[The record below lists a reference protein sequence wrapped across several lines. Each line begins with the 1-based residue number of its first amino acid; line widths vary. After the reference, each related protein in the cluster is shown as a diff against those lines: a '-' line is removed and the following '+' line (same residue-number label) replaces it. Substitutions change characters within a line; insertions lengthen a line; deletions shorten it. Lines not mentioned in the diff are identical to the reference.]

1 MSGKETNNSLRRAK
15 LVPLLVGT
23 GLSIVLC
30 VGFVVFFRPFS
41 NEATQT
47 TVGMY
52 DRDSKTPSVVPLLDR
67 TASKDNNVE
76 QEQSSVLASLFEEP
90 TSYLEGSVTLDNVL
104 QSANTKKLVDLLEQS
119 HNLENFEKQ
128 RSARVQLLRKFA
140 TLDPIQALT
149 YAESF
154 PKIQYEH
161 FASLIYRD
169 WSLFDLDS
177 ALNYAEQHVPTLSIG
192 GKTAIFEQIIRTN
205 WDRPEEVK
213 LQIAK
218 RLTVRSSTARDL
230 LVSIEID
237 KPLDDPTAAWE
248 EMLSGKNIGENES
261 NRLHQIAVTVIENDG
276 YTKFAELA
284 SAIQDRQI
292 RNTLIR
298 ETLFSRLDKEG
309 IGVIFEH
316 AVQLFRET
324 GRPVVFELARRW
336 SYSDPHSAL
345 KAVSDIQFYPLR
357 EHLVNTVISNWI
369 DRTPGDVLRQL
380 DSFPAEY
387 REEIL
392 VEGIWSMTA
401 GEPEEAPEYLGEIS
415 DLNTRWRV
423 MVNMIQNWASR
434 NIEEAFTWFLDN
446 PDLELPSGYSRAG
459 LLQYLL
465 YRVTAETGP
474 SLFKLALEHPTDE
487 SGSGWEGSIVGAI
500 AREDIKKAKELLSQ
514 IRDGTGRITAYAG
527 IGQALFDQKNSIDA
541 VIEFTEE
548 IPEDQHVEFYDEFT
562 MRLRPQVVHEQL
574 DKLPTPEA
582 QARAALKL
590 LQRIAE
596 SYNLFTDEQVEH
608 IESFLTDTERTELK
622 LDARSTQQ

>member
-1 MSGKETNNSLRRAK
+1 MSGKEINNSLRRAK

-47 TVGMY
+47 TDGMY
-52 DRDSKTPSVVPLLDR
+52 DRESKTPSVVPPLDR
-67 TASKDNNVE
+67 NASNDNNVE
-76 QEQSSVLASLFEEP
+76 LEQSLELASLFEEP
-90 TSYLEGSVTLDNVL
+90 TSYLEGSVALDHML
-104 QSANTKKLVDLLEQS
+104 QNANIAKLVDLLKQS
-119 HNLENFEKQ
+119 HSLENFEKQ
-128 RSARVQLLRKFA
+128 RSARVQILRKFA
-140 TLDPIQALT
+140 TLDPILALKH
-149 YAESF
+149 AESL

-161 FASLIYRD
+161 LASLIYRD

-177 ALNYAEQHVPTLSIG
+177 ALTYAEQHVPTLSREG
-192 GKTAIFEQIIRTN
+192 TTAVFEQIVRAN
-205 WDRPEEVK
+205 WDRPDALK
-213 LQIAK
+213 LQIAE
-218 RLTVRSSTARDL
+218 RLRVGSSTARDL
-230 LVSIEID
+230 LVSIERD
-237 KPLDDPTAAWE
+237 KPLDNLSAAWE
-248 EMLSGKNIGENES
+248 EVLSAENIGEDES
-261 NRLHQIAVTVIENDG
+261 NRLHQIAIAVIESDG
-276 YTKFAELA
+276 YTEFAELA
-284 SAIQDRQI
+284 NSIQDRQI
-292 RNTLIR
+292 RTTLIR
-298 ETLFSRLDKEG
+298 DTLLSRLDKED
-309 IGVIFEH
+309 IGVVFEH

-324 GRPVVFELARRW
+324 GRPVVFELANRW
-336 SYSDPHSAL
+336 SYLDPHSAL
-345 KAVSDIQFYPLR
+345 KAVSDIQFYPLG

-369 DRTPGDVLRQL
+369 DRNPGDVLRQL
-380 DSFPAEY
+380 DTFPAEY

-401 GEPEEAPEYLGEIS
+401 GEPEKAPEYLGEIA
-415 DLNTRWRV
+415 DLNTRWSV
-423 MVNMIQNWASR
+423 MVNMFQNWAYR

-446 PDLELPSGYSRAG
+446 PGLELPSGYSRAS

-474 SLFKLALEHPTDE
+474 SLFKLALEHPTDD

-527 IGQALFDQKNSIDA
+527 IGQALFDQNNSIDS

-548 IPEDQHVEFYDEFT
+548 IPEDQHVEFYGEFA
-562 MRLRPQVVHEQL
+562 MRLRPQVVYEQL

-590 LQRIAE
+590 LQRIAN
-596 SYNLFTDEQVEH
+596 SYNPFTDEQVEH
-608 IESFLTDTERTELK
+608 IESFLTETERNILG
-622 LDARSTQQ
+622 L

>member
-1 MSGKETNNSLRRAK
+1 MSGPKTNNSLLRSR

-41 NEATQT
+41 NQATQT
-47 TVGMY
+47 TDGMY
-52 DRDSKTPSVVPLLDR
+52 DRESKTPSVVPSLNR
-67 TASKDNNVE
+67 TASNDNNVE
-76 QEQSSVLASLFEEP
+76 QDQSLELVSLFEEP
-90 TSYLEGSVTLDNVL
+90 TSYLEGSVALDNML
-104 QSANTKKLVDLLEQS
+104 QNANIAQLVDLLEQS

-128 RSARVQLLRKFA
+128 RSAGVQILRKFA
-140 TLDPIQALT
+140 TLDPVQALT

-154 PKIQYEH
+154 PQIQYEH

-177 ALNYAEQHVPTLSIG
+177 ALNYAEQHVPTLSIE
-192 GKTAIFEQIIRTN
+192 GKTAIFEQIIRAN
-205 WDRPEEVK
+205 WERSDEVK

-230 LVSIEID
+230 LVAIDID
-237 KPLDDPTAAWE
+237 KPLDDPIAAWE
-248 EMLSGKNIGENES
+248 EVLSSKNIGEDES
-261 NRLHQIAVTVIENDG
+261 NRLIQIAVAVIENDG

-292 RNTLIR
+292 RTTLIR
-298 ETLFSRLDKEG
+298 EALLSRLDKED
-309 IGVIFEH
+309 IGAVFEH

-324 GRPVVFELARRW
+324 GRPVVFELASRW
-336 SYSDPHSAL
+336 SYLDPHSAL
-345 KAVSDIQFYPLR
+345 KAVSDVQFYPLG

-369 DRTPGDVLRQL
+369 FRSPEDVLRQL
-380 DSFPAEY
+380 DLFPAEY

-401 GEPEEAPEYLGEIS
+401 GEPEKAPEYLGEIS

-423 MVNMIQNWASR
+423 MVNMFRNWAT
-434 NIEEAFTWFLDN
+434 NNVEEAFTWFLDN
-446 PDLELPSGYSRAG
+446 PDLEFPSGYSRAT

-465 YRVTAETGP
+465 YSVTAETGP

-500 AREDIKKAKELLSQ
+500 AREDVAKAKELLSQ

-527 IGQALFDQKNSIDA
+527 IGQALFDQNNSIDS

-548 IPEDQHVEFYDEFT
+548 IPEDQHVEFYGEFA
-562 MRLRPQVVHEQL
+562 MRLRPQVIYEQL

-582 QARAALKL
+582 QARVALKL

-596 SYNLFTDEQVEH
+596 FYNPFTEEQIEH
-608 IESFLTDTERTELK
+608 IESFLTEKE
-622 LDARSTQQ
+622 

>member
-1 MSGKETNNSLRRAK
+1 M
-15 LVPLLVGT
+15 
-23 GLSIVLC
+23 LC

-52 DRDSKTPSVVPLLDR
+52 DRDSKTPSVVSPLDR
-67 TASKDNNVE
+67 TASNDNIGE
-76 QEQSSVLASLFEEP
+76 LEQSSELASIFVEP
-90 TSYLEGSVTLDNVL
+90 TSYHEGSVALDNML
-104 QSANTKKLVDLLEQS
+104 QNANIAKLVDLLEQS

-128 RSARVQLLRKFA
+128 RSARVQILRKFA
-140 TLDPIQALT
+140 TLDPVQALT

-177 ALNYAEQHVPTLSIG
+177 ALTYAEQHVPTLSIE
-192 GKTAIFEQIIRTN
+192 GKTAIFEQIIRAN
-205 WDRPEEVK
+205 WDRPDEVK

-248 EMLSGKNIGENES
+248 GVLSSENIGEDES
-261 NRLHQIAVTVIENDG
+261 NRLHQIAVAVIENDG

-284 SAIQDRQI
+284 STIQDRQI
-292 RNTLIR
+292 RTTVIR
-298 ETLFSRLDKEG
+298 DTLFSRLDKED
-309 IGVIFEH
+309 IGTVFEH

-324 GRPVVFELARRW
+324 GRPVVFELASRW
-336 SYSDPHSAL
+336 TYTDPLSAL
-345 KAVSDIQFYPLR
+345 KAVSDVSFYSLR
-357 EHLVNTVISNWI
+357 EHLVSTVISNWI
-369 DRTPGDVLRQL
+369 RNNPKDVLRQL
-380 DSFPAEY
+380 ESLPAEY
-387 REEIL
+387 REEVLI
-392 VEGIWSMTA
+392 EGIWSVTA
-401 GEPEEAPEYLGEIS
+401 RYPKEAPEYLGEIS
-415 DLNTRWRV
+415 DLNTKWSV
-423 MVNMIQNWASR
+423 MVNMLQNWASR

-446 PDLELPSGYSRAG
+446 PDLELQSGYSRAG

-474 SLFKLALEHPTDE
+474 SLFKLALEYPADE

-500 AREDIKKAKELLSQ
+500 AQKDITKAKELLPQ
-514 IRDGTGRITAYAG
+514 VRDEQGRMTAYAG
-527 IGQALFDQKNSIDA
+527 IGHALFNQNNSMDS

-548 IPEDQHVEFYDEFT
+548 IPDDQHVVFYGELV
-562 MRLRPQVVHEQL
+562 MRLRKQVAYEQL

-590 LQRIAE
+590 LQRLAE
-596 SYNLFTDEQVEH
+596 SYNPLTDEQMEH
-608 IESFLTDTERTELK
+608 IESFLTETERNILG
-622 LDARSTQQ
+622 L